1 MGQIGQFP
9 MRSMGTK
16 DPQEPLK
23 EQRVIF
29 QAAHGIAVG
38 EGAKLLI
45 LGEDGAHRKKCQFW
59 AFDNMET

>member
-1 MGQIGQFP
+1 
-9 MRSMGTK
+9 MGTK